1 MSSKHVSDL
10 TSPLLPLLLGGS
22 GRALTGRGSG
32 RSVSTRERGGCW
44 AQGEGAGWGACLP
57 RGALSK
63 QSWAQGGPTRE
74 QQLSSSKGQGASGR
88 MTCHPQGQFQGP
100 SSTLQSFVRGRP
112 GVALEQ
118 HVTFCPPEV
127 FLRSQRSVVAPCR
140 VRETRE
146 CSNSFNSCSS
156 SPASHLHCCHRP
168 RECLGGTRTDSS
180 HRGTDREDVGRTVL
194 QAE

>member
-1 MSSKHVSDL
+1 MS
-10 TSPLLPLLLGGS
+10 
-22 GRALTGRGSG
+22 ARGS
-32 RSVSTRERGGCW
+32 E
-44 AQGEGAGWGACLP
+44 EGAGPEGREQGGEHACLGVP
-57 RGALSK
+57 YPSRAGLRGVLS
-63 QSWAQGGPTRE
+63 G
-74 QQLSSSKGQGASGR
+74 SSSKGQGASGR

-100 SSTLQSFVRGRP
+100 SSSLQSFLRGRS
-112 GVALEQ
+112 GVALER

-127 FLRSQRSVVAPCR
+127 FLRSERSVVAPCR

-168 RECLGGTRTDSS
+168 RERLGGTRTDYG